1 MSIKLANLFRFFT
14 GEPKIVSCDYSCD
27 IQPDGTVIRSVTYYY
42 EKSDEVLYHK

>member
-1 MSIKLANLFRFFT
+1 MSIKLANLFRFLT
-14 GEPKIVSCDYSCD
+14 GEPKIVSSDLTYE